1 VNTEKELRE
10 GGNNYAVIRHGQS
23 FESRALSSGGCS
35 ERKQTKATKA
45 AYGVQVV
52 ERSLTW
58 PLVKERI
65 FCDLPK
71 SMLDEL
77 DGISFPSTYSRDAVL
92 FGAGQDPR
100 GAFVI
105 RNGRVKLSTSSSVPS
120 RCR

>member
-1 VNTEKELRE
+1 M
-10 GGNNYAVIRHGQS
+10 Q
-23 FESRALSSGGCS
+23 
-35 ERKQTKATKA
+35 QTKATKA

-77 DGISFPSTYSRDAVL
+77 DEISSPSTYSRDAVF

-100 GAFVI
+100 GVFVI